1 MSIVDF
7 LNTGLVVVGLPSS
20 KNRADKNNKMHSK
33 NLLNSRKG
41 RFVTF
46 GLLYISEGIPY
57 GFTSTAM
64 VAFMRTQGLS
74 LEQIGTFVAA
84 LFLPWAFKWIWA
96 PLIDLVKL
104 NRYGGRKAWI
114 IFCTTM
120 MTVTLL
126 ITAAVD
132 FVEDF
137 QMLLIMVVL
146 NNFFCATQDVAIDSL
161 AVSTLKEDER
171 ARGNGFM
178 FGGQYFGIAL
188 GGGGAVFVF
197 GFWGFDVALM
207 YISSLLILNLLFVVF
222 FVTDPDAKTTSTES
236 DGTAL
241 GNFARALKSFVH
253 ELYVSFLKSGRGPKI
268 GLLFS
273 LLPIGAMSL
282 AYATLSTIQVDYG
295 LVEKQIAEVSV
306 YNTILGG
313 LGCLIGGVLADR
325 FGIKKMLAI
334 FYFLTVVPTLVL
346 AQQISSVGLE
356 AVSIQL
362 LYGVIMTHGLIY
374 GMAFAPHAAIFM
386 GMTNPAVA
394 ATQFTAFMAMSNLA
408 ISVANYW
415 QGIVAER
422 VDYAM
427 VFYVDSL
434 IVLIPLM
441 IIPFLRNREEETLS
455 TLPEYGSQQLS

>member
-1 MSIVDF
+1 LTS
-7 LNTGLVVVGLPSS
+7 T
-20 KNRADKNNKMHSK
+20 
-33 NLLNSRKG
+33 
-41 RFVTF
+41 
-46 GLLYISEGIPY
+46 EGIPY

-137 QMLLIMVVL
+137 QMLLLMVVL

-161 AVSTLKEDER
+161 AVSTLKEEER

-207 YISSLLILNLLFVVF
+207 YISSLLMLNLLFIVF
-222 FVTDPDAKTTSTES
+222 FVKDPFATSAVVERS
-236 DGTAL
+236 GSVL
-241 GNFARALKSFVH
+241 GKFARELKSFLH
-253 ELYVSFLKSGRGPKI
+253 ELYVSFFKSGRGPKV

-273 LLPIGAMSL
+273 VLPVGAMAL
-282 AYATLSTIQVDYG
+282 GYATLGTIQVDYG
-295 LVEKQIAEVSV
+295 LVETQIAEISV
-306 YNTILGG
+306 YNTIFGAV
-313 LGCLIGGVLADR
+313 GCLIGGVLGDR
-325 FGIKKMLAI
+325 FGIKNMLAL
-334 FYFLTVVPTLVL
+334 FYFLTIVPTLVL
-346 AQQISSVGLE
+346 ATQISSVGLE

-362 LYGVIMTHGLIY
+362 LYGVIMAHGFIY
-374 GMAFAPHAAIFM
+374 GMAFAVHAAVFM

-408 ISVANYW
+408 ISMGNYW
-415 QGIVAER
+415 QGMVAER

-434 IVLIPLM
+434 LMLIPLM
-441 IIPFLRNREEETLS
+441 IIPFLRNREEGDEAA
-455 TLPEYGSQQLS
+455 LPEYAAQRVS

>member
-1 MSIVDF
+1 
-7 LNTGLVVVGLPSS
+7 
-20 KNRADKNNKMHSK
+20 MHSK
-33 NLLNSRKG
+33 NLLDSRKG
-41 RFVTF
+41 RFLTF

-84 LFLPWAFKWIWA
+84 LFLPWAFKWVWA

-120 MTVTLL
+120 MTLTLL

-137 QMLLIMVVL
+137 QMLLLMVVL

-207 YISSLLILNLLFVVF
+207 YISSLLLLNLLFIVF
-222 FVTDPDAKTTSTES
+222 FVTDPDATSTVVKRS
-236 DGTAL
+236 GSVL
-241 GNFARALKSFVH
+241 GKFARELKSFLH
-253 ELYVSFLKSGRGPKI
+253 ELYVSFFKSGRGPKV

-273 LLPIGAMSL
+273 VLPVGAMAL
-282 AYATLSTIQVDYG
+282 GYATLSTIQVDYG
-295 LVEKQIAEVSV
+295 LVETQIAEISI
-306 YNTILGG
+306 YNTIFGAV
-313 LGCLIGGVLADR
+313 GCLIGGVLGDR
-325 FGIKKMLAI
+325 FGIKNMLAL
-334 FYFLTVVPTLVL
+334 FYVLTIVPTLVL
-346 AQQISSVGLE
+346 ATQISSVGLE

-362 LYGVIMTHGLIY
+362 LYSVIMAHGFIY
-374 GMAFAPHAAIFM
+374 GMAFAVHAAVFM

-408 ISVANYW
+408 VSAANYW

-434 IVLIPLM
+434 LMLVPLI
-441 IIPFLRNREEETLS
+441 IIPFLRNRDEGARS
-455 TLPEYGSQQLS
+455 TLPEYAPQRVS

>member
-1 MSIVDF
+1 
-7 LNTGLVVVGLPSS
+7 
-20 KNRADKNNKMHSK
+20 
-33 NLLNSRKG
+33 
-41 RFVTF
+41 
-46 GLLYISEGIPY
+46 
-57 GFTSTAM
+57 M

-104 NRYGGRKAWI
+104 NRFGGRKAWI

-137 QMLLIMVVL
+137 QMLLLMVVL

-197 GFWGFDVALM
+197 GFWGFDTALM
-207 YISSLLILNLLFVVF
+207 YISSLLVLNLLFVVF
-222 FVTDPDAKTTSTES
+222 FVKDPDAAAAVVERNG
-236 DGTAL
+236 DVL
-241 GNFARALKSFVH
+241 GRFSRELKSFLH
-253 ELYVSFLKSGRGPKI
+253 ELYVSFFRSGRGPKI

-273 LLPIGAMSL
+273 VLPIGAMAL
-282 AYATLSTIQVDYG
+282 AYATLGTIQVDYG
-295 LVEKQIAEVSV
+295 LVERQIAEISI
-306 YNTILGG
+306 YNTIFGAV
-313 LGCLIGGVLADR
+313 GCLIGGVLGDR
-325 FGIKKMLAI
+325 FGIKKMLAL
-334 FYFLTVVPTLVL
+334 FYFLTIVPTVVL
-346 AQQISSVGLE
+346 ATQISSIGLE

-362 LYGVIMTHGLIY
+362 LYGVIMAHGFIY
-374 GMAFAPHAAIFM
+374 GMAFAVHAAIFM

-408 ISVANYW
+408 ISMGNYW

-422 VDYAM
+422 IDYAM

-434 IVLIPLM
+434 FVLVPLM
-441 IIPFLRNREEETLS
+441 IIPFLRNREEGGESALS
-455 TLPEYGSQQLS
+455 EYAPQQLS

>member
-1 MSIVDF
+1 MAGFPARV
-7 LNTGLVVVGLPSS
+7 
-20 KNRADKNNKMHSK
+20 DKNNKMHSK
-33 NLLNSRKG
+33 NLLSTRKG
-41 RFVTF
+41 RFLTF
-46 GLLYISEGIPY
+46 GVLYISEGIPY

-74 LEQIGTFVAA
+74 LEQIGAFVAA
-84 LFLPWAFKWIWA
+84 LFLPWAFKWVWA

-104 NRYGGRKAWI
+104 NRFGGRKAWI
-114 IFCTTM
+114 VFCTTM

-126 ITAAVD
+126 FTAAVD

-137 QMLLIMVVL
+137 QMLLLMVVL

-161 AVSTLKEDER
+161 AVSTLEESER

-207 YISSLLILNLLFVVF
+207 YVSALLMLNLVFVAF
-222 FVTDPDAKTTSTES
+222 FVTDPAATATVAAPKS
-236 DGTAL
+236 DVL
-241 GNFARALKSFVH
+241 GSFARELGSFMHV
-253 ELYVSFLKSGRGPKI
+253 LYESFLKSGRGPKI

-273 LLPIGAMSL
+273 LLPVGAMAL
-282 AYATLSTIQVDYG
+282 GYATLGTIQVDFG
-295 LVEKQIAEVSV
+295 LVETQIAEISV
-306 YNTILGG
+306 YNTICGAV
-313 LGCLIGGVLADR
+313 GCLIGGWLGDR
-325 FGIKKMLAI
+325 YGIKNMLAL
-334 FYFLTVVPTLVL
+334 FYALTAVPTLVL
-346 AQQISSVGLE
+346 AMQISSLGLE
-356 AVSIQL
+356 SVSIQL
-362 LYGVIMTHGLIY
+362 LYGVIMAHGLIY
-374 GMAFAPHAAIFM
+374 GMAFAVHAAVFM

-422 VDYAM
+422 IDYAM

-434 IVLIPLM
+434 LVLIPLM
-441 IIPFLRNREEETLS
+441 VIPFLRNRDA
-455 TLPEYGSQQLS
+455 GD

>member
-1 MSIVDF
+1 
-7 LNTGLVVVGLPSS
+7 
-20 KNRADKNNKMHSK
+20 MHSR
-33 NLLNSRKG
+33 NLLDTRKG

-46 GLLYISEGIPY
+46 GILYISEGIPY

-137 QMLLIMVVL
+137 QMLLLMVVL

-161 AVSTLKEDER
+161 AVSTLKEEER

-207 YISSLLILNLLFVVF
+207 YISSLLLLNLLFIVF
-222 FVTDPDAKTTSTES
+222 FVTDPDATSAVVKHS
-236 DGTAL
+236 GSVL
-241 GNFARALKSFVH
+241 GKFARELKSFLH
-253 ELYVSFLKSGRGPKI
+253 ELYVSFFKSGRGPKV

-273 LLPIGAMSL
+273 VLPVGAMAL
-282 AYATLSTIQVDYG
+282 GYATLGTIQVDYG
-295 LVEKQIAEVSV
+295 LVETQIAEISV
-306 YNTILGG
+306 YNTIFGAV
-313 LGCLIGGVLADR
+313 GCLIGGVLGDR
-325 FGIKKMLAI
+325 FGIKNMLAL
-334 FYFLTVVPTLVL
+334 FYFLTIVPTLVL
-346 AQQISSVGLE
+346 ATQISSVGLE

-362 LYGVIMTHGLIY
+362 LYGVIMAHGFIY
-374 GMAFAPHAAIFM
+374 GMAFAVHAAVFM

-408 ISVANYW
+408 VSAANYW
-415 QGIVAER
+415 QGIVAGR

-434 IVLIPLM
+434 LMLVPLM
-441 IIPFLRNREEETLS
+441 VIPFLRNRDEGAKS
-455 TLPEYGSQQLS
+455 TLPEYAPQRVS

>member
-1 MSIVDF
+1 
-7 LNTGLVVVGLPSS
+7 
-20 KNRADKNNKMHSK
+20 
-33 NLLNSRKG
+33 
-41 RFVTF
+41 
-46 GLLYISEGIPY
+46 
-57 GFTSTAM
+57 M

-96 PLIDLVKL
+96 PIIDLVQL
-104 NRYGGRKAWI
+104 NRFGGRKAWI
-114 IFCTTM
+114 VFCTTM

-188 GGGGAVFVF
+188 GGGGAVFAF

-207 YISSLLILNLLFVVF
+207 YISSLLVLNLLFVVF
-222 FVTDPDAKTTSTES
+222 FVKDPDATSTVAES
-236 DGTAL
+236 KSNVL
-241 GNFARALKSFVH
+241 GRFTRELRSFLH
-253 ELYVSFLKSGRGPKI
+253 ELYVSFFKSGRGPKV

-273 LLPIGAMSL
+273 ALPVGAMAL
-282 AYATLSTIQVDYG
+282 GYAILGTIQVDYG
-295 LVEKQIAEVSV
+295 LVERQIAQISV
-306 YNTILGG
+306 YNTVCGA
-313 LGCLIGGVLADR
+313 LGCLVGGLLGDR
-325 FGIKKMLAI
+325 FGIKKMLAL
-334 FYFLTVVPTLVL
+334 FYVLTIVPTLML
-346 AQQISSVGLE
+346 ATQISSVGLE

-362 LYGVIMTHGLIY
+362 LYGVIMAHGFIY
-374 GMAFAPHAAIFM
+374 GMAFAVHAAVFM

-408 ISVANYW
+408 ISMGNYW

-422 VDYAM
+422 IDYAM

-434 IVLIPLM
+434 LMLIPLM
-441 IIPFLRNREEETLS
+441 VIPFLRNRQEGDDPA
-455 TLPEYGSQQLS
+455 LPEHAAQRLS

>member
-1 MSIVDF
+1 
-7 LNTGLVVVGLPSS
+7 
-20 KNRADKNNKMHSK
+20 MHSQ
-33 NLLNSRKG
+33 NLLDSRKG

-46 GLLYISEGIPY
+46 GILYISEGIPY

-104 NRYGGRKAWI
+104 NRFGGRKAWI
-114 IFCTTM
+114 VFCTTL

-137 QMLLIMVVL
+137 QMLLMMVVL

-161 AVSTLKEDER
+161 AVSTLKEEER

-207 YISSLLILNLLFVVF
+207 YISSLLVLNLLFVVF
-222 FVTDPDAKTTSTES
+222 FVKDPDAASAVVERNG
-236 DGTAL
+236 DVL
-241 GNFARALKSFVH
+241 GKFVRELKSFLH
-253 ELYVSFLKSGRGPKI
+253 KLYVSFFKSGRGPKV

-273 LLPIGAMSL
+273 VLPVGAMAL
-282 AYATLSTIQVDYG
+282 AYAILGTIQVDYG
-295 LVEKQIAEVSV
+295 LVETQIAEISV
-306 YNTILGG
+306 YNTICGAV
-313 LGCLIGGVLADR
+313 GCLIGGVLGDR
-325 FGIKKMLAI
+325 FGIKRMLAL
-334 FYFLTVVPTLVL
+334 FYALTIVPTLVL
-346 AQQISSVGLE
+346 ATQISSVGLE
-356 AVSIQL
+356 AISIQL
-362 LYGVIMTHGLIY
+362 LYGVIMAHGFIY
-374 GMAFAPHAAIFM
+374 GMAFAVHAAVFM

-408 ISVANYW
+408 ISMGNYW
-415 QGIVAER
+415 QGVVAER

-434 IVLIPLM
+434 LMLIPLM
-441 IIPFLRNREEETLS
+441 VIPFLRNREEGGEPA
-455 TLPEYGSQQLS
+455 LPKHTAQQLS

>member
-1 MSIVDF
+1 
-7 LNTGLVVVGLPSS
+7 
-20 KNRADKNNKMHSK
+20 MHSK
-33 NLLNSRKG
+33 NLLDSRKG
-41 RFVTF
+41 RFLTF

-84 LFLPWAFKWIWA
+84 LFLPWAFKWVWA

-120 MTVTLL
+120 MTLTLL

-137 QMLLIMVVL
+137 QMLLLMVVL

-188 GGGGAVFVF
+188 GGGGAVFIF

-207 YISSLLILNLLFVVF
+207 YISSLLLLNLLFIVF
-222 FVTDPDAKTTSTES
+222 FVTDPDATSTVVKRS
-236 DGTAL
+236 GSVL
-241 GNFARALKSFVH
+241 GKFARELKSFLH
-253 ELYVSFLKSGRGPKI
+253 ELYVSFFKSGRGPKV

-273 LLPIGAMSL
+273 VLPVGAMAL
-282 AYATLSTIQVDYG
+282 GYATLSTIQVDYG
-295 LVEKQIAEVSV
+295 LVETQIAEISI
-306 YNTILGG
+306 YNTIFGAV
-313 LGCLIGGVLADR
+313 GCLIGGVLGDR
-325 FGIKKMLAI
+325 FGIKNMLAL
-334 FYFLTVVPTLVL
+334 FYVLTIVPTLVL
-346 AQQISSVGLE
+346 ATQISSVGLE

-362 LYGVIMTHGLIY
+362 LYSVIMAHGFIY
-374 GMAFAPHAAIFM
+374 GMAFAVHAAVFM

-408 ISVANYW
+408 VSAANYW

-434 IVLIPLM
+434 LMLVPLI
-441 IIPFLRNREEETLS
+441 IIPFLRNRDEGARS
-455 TLPEYGSQQLS
+455 TLPEYAPQRVS

>member
-1 MSIVDF
+1 
-7 LNTGLVVVGLPSS
+7 
-20 KNRADKNNKMHSK
+20 MHSR
-33 NLLNSRKG
+33 NLLDSRKG
-41 RFVTF
+41 RFLTF

-137 QMLLIMVVL
+137 QMLLLMVVL

-161 AVSTLKEDER
+161 AVSTLKEEER

-207 YISSLLILNLLFVVF
+207 YISSLLMLNLLFIVF
-222 FVTDPDAKTTSTES
+222 FVKDPFATSAVVERS
-236 DGTAL
+236 GSVL
-241 GNFARALKSFVH
+241 GKFARELKSFLH
-253 ELYVSFLKSGRGPKI
+253 ELYVSFFKSGRGPKV

-273 LLPIGAMSL
+273 VLPVGAMAL
-282 AYATLSTIQVDYG
+282 GYATLGTIQVDYG
-295 LVEKQIAEVSV
+295 LVETQIAEISV
-306 YNTILGG
+306 YNTIFGAV
-313 LGCLIGGVLADR
+313 GCLIGGVLGDR
-325 FGIKKMLAI
+325 FGIKNMLAL
-334 FYFLTVVPTLVL
+334 FYFLTIVPTLVL
-346 AQQISSVGLE
+346 ATQISSVGLE

-362 LYGVIMTHGLIY
+362 LYGVIMAHGFIY
-374 GMAFAPHAAIFM
+374 GMAFAVHAAVFM

-408 ISVANYW
+408 ISMGNYW
-415 QGIVAER
+415 QGMVAER

-434 IVLIPLM
+434 LMLIPLM
-441 IIPFLRNREEETLS
+441 IIPFLRNREEGDEAA
-455 TLPEYGSQQLS
+455 LPEYAAQRVS